1 MGANRTAVLGHIDCP
16 VCGFDMQVKHDKNGQ
31 ASGYCPDC
39 SQQLFTRT
47 DHKSNLLLA
56 RMRAAAAAGAPV
68 AAPASAAAPP
78 APAPAIVPTVK
89 AAPARQ
95 DDAQAVNVIKPKET
109 HAQPVKAPPAPVK
122 SVGTGWFAP
131 LLGSTARK
139 GQQQNG

>member
-47 DHKSNLLLA
+47 DHKSNLLLK
-56 RMRAAAAAGAPV
+56 RMRAAASAGAPAAAPV
-68 AAPASAAAPP
+68 VVAAAPAPVPAPIPAPKAAPP
-78 APAPAIVPTVK
+78 
-89 AAPARQ
+89 RQ
-95 DDAQAVNVIKPKET
+95 DDAQPVNVIKPKET
-109 HAQPVKAPPAPVK
+109 PVQPVKTPPPPVK
-122 SVGTGWFAP
+122 TVGAGWFAP